1 MAQFEHPYLSK
12 VAALR
17 LPEPE
22 RAMITHGSALV
33 VRGVREPNEGGD
45 IDLVVSQPN
54 IEHMRRN
61 LGWAATRQLKY
72 YAEDEPLRIRYTRS
86 PDGEFDAF
94 AHDFIPEEYLK
105 TGRGRVYLPELL
117 ERHDYRFDQ
126 DAFTGIWVAS
136 LDHVAATKRGTG
148 RPKDEA
154 DLRRIDEYRRPA

>member
-61 LGWAATRQLKY
+61 
-72 YAEDEPLRIRYTRS
+72 
-86 PDGEFDAF
+86 
-94 AHDFIPEEYLK
+94 
-105 TGRGRVYLPELL
+105 
-117 ERHDYRFDQ
+117 
-126 DAFTGIWVAS
+126 
-136 LDHVAATKRGTG
+136 
-148 RPKDEA
+148 
-154 DLRRIDEYRRPA
+154 PAGQRLVN